1 MTNEITSENASQF
14 SCKCC
19 AFQCSKESEWTR
31 HISTPKHKIRTN
43 TNENTPK
50 NAKDYACNLCAFQCS
65 KEGDW
70 TRHLATSKHTI
81 RTNAP
86 KTSQKTPQNATEYA
100 CNCGKKYKHASSLW
114 NHQQKCKPTSHPIKD
129 ASNNYI
135 VDKDLVMLL
144 IKENSE
150 LKNMMITTQNQ
161 MMEVIKTGT
170 HNTTHTNSHNKTFNL
185 QFFLN
190 ETCKNAM
197 NIMDFVDSL
206 KLQLNDLERMG
217 EIGFVNGMSNIIIK
231 NLKSMDV
238 TERPVHC
245 TDQKREVIY
254 VKDEGKWDKEEE
266 TKPKLRKAIK
276 HIAHKNA
283 KLIGEFKTKYPDYN
297 TCASKI
303 STQYNTMVI
312 EAMGGIGSNDLCNEN
327 KIIKRISKEIMVEKE
342 TIL

>member
-1 MTNEITSENASQF
+1 MSIL
-14 SCKCC
+14 K
-19 AFQCSKESEWTR
+19 
-31 HISTPKHKIRTN
+31 
-43 TNENTPK
+43 
-50 NAKDYACNLCAFQCS
+50 
-65 KEGDW
+65 
-70 TRHLATSKHTI
+70 
-81 RTNAP
+81 
-86 KTSQKTPQNATEYA
+86 QN
-100 CNCGKKYKHASSLW
+100 SD
-114 NHQQKCKPTSHPIKD
+114 I
-129 ASNNYI
+129 
-135 VDKDLVMLL
+135 

-150 LKNMMITTQNQ
+150 LKNMMMTTQKQIMTTQNQ
-161 MMEVIKTGT
+161 MMDVIKTGT
-170 HNTTHTNSHNKTFNL
+170 HNTTTTNSHNKTFNL

-231 NLKSMDV
+231 NLQSMDV

-283 KLIGEFKTKYPDYN
+283 KLIGEFKEKHPDYK
-297 TCASKI
+297 TCASNI

-312 EAMGGIGSNDLCNEN
+312 EAMGGMGSNDLCNEN

-342 TIL
+342 

>member
-1 MTNEITSENASQF
+1 MEKTQKNSKTYHCELCDFVTSNS
-14 SCKCC
+14 
-19 AFQCSKESEWTR
+19 TGYDR
-31 HISTPKHKIRTN
+31 HILTRKHQTRTGLTNFAQKNSEQFICN
-43 TNENTPK
+43 T
-50 NAKDYACNLCAFQCS
+50 CNKC
-65 KEGDW
+65 
-70 TRHLATSKHTI
+70 
-81 RTNAP
+81 
-86 KTSQKTPQNATEYA
+86 
-100 CNCGKKYKHASSLW
+100 YKARNSLW
-114 NHQQKCKPTSHPIKD
+114 YHQQKCKPTSHPIKD

-150 LKNMMITTQNQ
+150 LKHMMIEAQNQMMNTQNQ

-170 HNTTHTNSHNKTFNL
+170 HNTTNTHTNSHNKTFNL

-231 NLKSMDV
+231 NLQNLDV

-254 VKDEGKWDKEEE
+254 VKDEGKWDKEED

-283 KLIGEFKTKYPDYN
+283 KLIGEFKTKHPDYN

>member
-1 MTNEITSENASQF
+1 MTYSFKDYNKHMS
-14 SCKCC
+14 
-19 AFQCSKESEWTR
+19 TR
-31 HISTPKHKIRTN
+31 KHQIRTVS
-43 TNENTPK
+43 TK
-50 NAKDYACNLCAFQCS
+50 NVPQIPEEFICN
-65 KEGDW
+65 
-70 TRHLATSKHTI
+70 
-81 RTNAP
+81 N
-86 KTSQKTPQNATEYA
+86 
-100 CNCGKKYKHASSLW
+100 CNKCYKARNSLW
-114 NHQQKCKPTSHPIKD
+114 YHQQKCKLPIKD

-135 VDKDLVMLL
+135 IDKDLVMLL

-150 LKNMMITTQNQ
+150 LKNMM
-161 MMEVIKTGT
+161 MEVIKNGT
-170 HNTTHTNSHNKTFNL
+170 HNTNNTNTNNTHTNSHNKTFNL

-231 NLKSMDV
+231 NLQSMDI

-245 TDQKREVIY
+245 TDQKREVMY
-254 VKDEGKWDKEEE
+254 VKDDGKWDKEEE
-266 TKPKLRKAIK
+266 SKPKLRKAIK

-283 KLIGEFKTKYPDYN
+283 KLIAEFKEKYPDYR

-312 EAMGGIGSNDLCNEN
+312 EAMGGVNCVDSVNEN

-342 TIL
+342 A

>member
-1 MTNEITSENASQF
+1 MTNEKASF
-14 SCKCC
+14 STTNYSCILCD
-19 AFQCSKESEWTR
+19 FNCSKSRDWSR
-31 HISTPKHKIRTN
+31 HLITAKHKIRTT
-43 TNENTPK
+43 TNEKP
-50 NAKDYACNLCAFQCS
+50 S
-65 KEGDW
+65 KSP
-70 TRHLATSKHTI
+70 SKY
-81 RTNAP
+81 
-86 KTSQKTPQNATEYA
+86 S
-100 CNCGKKYKHASSLW
+100 CDCGKKYKHASSLW
-114 NHQQKCKPTSHPIKD
+114 NHQQKCLPKPQPTD
-129 ASNNYI
+129 DTTNNNFVI
-135 VDKDLVMLL
+135 DKELIMLL

-150 LKNMMITTQNQ
+150 LKTMMLEEHKSTQQMMVNTQNQ
-161 MMEVIKTGT
+161 IMEVLKTGT
-170 HNTTHTNSHNKTFNL
+170 HHTTNNTNSHNKTFNL

-231 NLKSMDV
+231 NLQNMDV

-254 VKDEGKWDKEEE
+254 VKDADKWDKEDD

-283 KLIGEFKTKYPDYN
+283 KLIGEFKTKHPDY
-297 TCASKI
+297 CKSASKI

-327 KIIKRISKEIMVEKE
+327 KIIKRISKEIMVDKE
-342 TIL
+342 

>member
-1 MTNEITSENASQF
+1 MSTTKVPKSSVTYVCQPCDYTTCRKSQ
-14 SCKCC
+14 
-19 AFQCSKESEWTR
+19 
-31 HISTPKHKIRTN
+31 
-43 TNENTPK
+43 
-50 NAKDYACNLCAFQCS
+50 Y
-65 KEGDW
+65 
-70 TRHLATSKHTI
+70 TRHLSTAKHQTNCFSTNSNNLVPKSSKPLICTNCNKGYKE
-81 RTNAP
+81 RT
-86 KTSQKTPQNATEYA
+86 
-100 CNCGKKYKHASSLW
+100 GLW
-114 NHQQKCKPTSHPIKD
+114 YHQQKCFPPIVANTD
-129 ASNNYI
+129 ASNNFVI
-135 VDKDLVMLL
+135 DKELVMSILKL
-144 IKENSE
+144 NSDIIKENSE
-150 LKNMMITTQNQ
+150 LKNMMMTTQNQ

-170 HNTTHTNSHNKTFNL
+170 HNTTTTNSHNKTFNL

-231 NLKSMDV
+231 NLQNLDV

-283 KLIGEFKTKYPDYN
+283 KLIGEFKVKHPDY
-297 TCASKI
+297 CKSAAKI

-312 EAMGGIGSNDLCNEN
+312 EAMGGLGSNDLCNEN
-327 KIIKRISKEIMVEKE
+327 KIIKRISKEVMVEKE
-342 TIL
+342 

>member
-1 MTNEITSENASQF
+1 MMTEKNPKIPKIYNCELCNLVT
-14 SCKCC
+14 
-19 AFQCSKESEWTR
+19 CSS
-31 HISTPKHKIRTN
+31 
-43 TNENTPK
+43 
-50 NAKDYACNLCAFQCS
+50 KDY
-65 KEGDW
+65 K
-70 TRHLATSKHTI
+70 THLATRKHQMM
-81 RTNAP
+81 TNDVNLIL
-86 KTSQKTPQNATEYA
+86 KTPINYSCDCGKTYKYRQGLSLHKKKCNLIATNIDTSNNFVIDKELVMSILKQNAD
-100 CNCGKKYKHASSLW
+100 
-114 NHQQKCKPTSHPIKD
+114 I
-129 ASNNYI
+129 
-135 VDKDLVMLL
+135 

-150 LKNMMITTQNQ
+150 LKNM

-170 HNTTHTNSHNKTFNL
+170 HNTTNNTNSHNKTFNL

-206 KLQLNDLERMG
+206 KLQLVDLERMG

-231 NLKSMDV
+231 NLQNMDI

-254 VKDEGKWDKEEE
+254 VKDADKWDKEED

-283 KLIGEFKTKYPDYN
+283 KLIGDFKVKHPDY
-297 TCASKI
+297 CKSAAKI

-327 KIIKRISKEIMVEKE
+327 KIIKRISKEIMVDKDN
-342 TIL
+342 

>member
-1 MTNEITSENASQF
+1 MIAND
-14 SCKCC
+14 
-19 AFQCSKESEWTR
+19 SK
-31 HISTPKHKIRTN
+31 K
-43 TNENTPK
+43 TPK
-50 NAKDYACNLCAFQCS
+50 NAYTYHCEFCDFNTCNSADY
-65 KEGDW
+65 
-70 TRHLATSKHTI
+70 TRHVATRKHQKHVNGSEMV
-81 RTNAP
+81 TNDIN
-86 KTSQKTPQNATEYA
+86 KTQQNAKPFA
-100 CNCGKKYKHASSLW
+100 CSCGKKYSHDSGFYRHK
-114 NHQQKCKPTSHPIKD
+114 KTCTKPQPID
-129 ASNNYI
+129 HTTNTNFAL
-135 VDKDLVMLL
+135 DKEFVMMVLKQNSEIL
-144 IKENSE
+144 KVNQEVVKENHE
-150 LKNMMITTQNQ
+150 LKTMMVNTQNQ
-161 MMEVIKTGT
+161 IMEVLKTGT
-170 HNTTHTNSHNKTFNL
+170 HHTTNNTNSHNKTFNL

-231 NLKSMDV
+231 NLQNMDV

-254 VKDEGKWDKEEE
+254 VKDADKWDKEDD

-283 KLIGEFKTKYPDYN
+283 KLIGEFKTKHPDY
-297 TCASKI
+297 CISASKI

-327 KIIKRISKEIMVEKE
+327 KIIKRISKEIMVDKD
-342 TIL
+342 

>member
-1 MTNEITSENASQF
+1 MKNKPENAKIYECNLCDF
-14 SCKCC
+14 K
-19 AFQCSKESEWTR
+19 CSK
-31 HISTPKHKIRTN
+31 KHNYDTHLMTAKHQNRTN
-43 TNENTPK
+43 LNDFKPK
-50 NAKDYACNLCAFQCS
+50 NAAQFICN
-65 KEGDW
+65 
-70 TRHLATSKHTI
+70 T
-81 RTNAP
+81 
-86 KTSQKTPQNATEYA
+86 
-100 CNCGKKYKHASSLW
+100 CNKCYKARNSLW
-114 NHQQKCKPTSHPIKD
+114 YHQQKCNPPIKD
-129 ASNNYI
+129 AGNNYV
-135 VDKDLVMLL
+135 VDKELVMLL

-150 LKNMMITTQNQ
+150 LKNMM
-161 MMEVIKTGT
+161 MEVLKTGT
-170 HNTTHTNSHNKTFNL
+170 HNTTNNTNSHNKTFNL

-231 NLKSMDV
+231 NLQNMDV

-245 TDQKREVIY
+245 TDQKREIIY
-254 VKDEGKWDKEEE
+254 VKDDDKWDKEED

-283 KLIGEFKTKYPDYN
+283 KLIGEFKVKHPDY
-297 TCASKI
+297 CKSASKI

-327 KIIKRISKEIMVEKE
+327 KIIKRISKEIMVDKE
-342 TIL
+342 

>member
-1 MTNEITSENASQF
+1 MSTTKVPKSSVTYVCQPCDYTTCRKSQ
-14 SCKCC
+14 
-19 AFQCSKESEWTR
+19 
-31 HISTPKHKIRTN
+31 
-43 TNENTPK
+43 
-50 NAKDYACNLCAFQCS
+50 Y
-65 KEGDW
+65 
-70 TRHLATSKHTI
+70 TRHLSTAKHQTNCFSTNSNNLVPKSSKPLICTNCNKGYKE
-81 RTNAP
+81 RT
-86 KTSQKTPQNATEYA
+86 
-100 CNCGKKYKHASSLW
+100 GLW
-114 NHQQKCKPTSHPIKD
+114 YHQQKCYPPIVANTD
-129 ASNNYI
+129 ASNNFVI
-135 VDKDLVMLL
+135 DKELVMSILKL
-144 IKENSE
+144 NSDIIKENSE
-150 LKNMMITTQNQ
+150 LKNMMMTTQNQ

-170 HNTTHTNSHNKTFNL
+170 HNTTTTNSHNKTFNL

-231 NLKSMDV
+231 NLQNLDV

-283 KLIGEFKTKYPDYN
+283 KLIGEFKEKNPDYK

-312 EAMGGIGSNDLCNEN
+312 EAMGGIGSNDSTNEN

-342 TIL
+342 TP

>member
-1 MTNEITSENASQF
+1 MTTFDNPNVAESCFKFYCEICNYGTSKKSSIN
-14 SCKCC
+14 
-19 AFQCSKESEWTR
+19 
-31 HISTPKHKIRTN
+31 KH
-43 TNENTPK
+43 
-50 NAKDYACNLCAFQCS
+50 LS
-65 KEGDW
+65 
-70 TRHLATSKHTI
+70 TSKHIKT
-81 RTNAP
+81 TNNNG
-86 KTSQKTPQNATEYA
+86 KVSKSCSTCYS
-100 CNCGKKYKHASSLW
+100 CNICEKPFNDRAGLWRHTKKC
-114 NHQQKCKPTSHPIKD
+114 NPPIKTTD
-129 ASNNYI
+129 ASNNYVI
-135 VDKDLVMLL
+135 DKELVMLL

-150 LKNMMITTQNQ
+150 LKNMMMEEHKSTQQ
-161 MMEVIKTGT
+161 MMLEVIKTGT
-170 HNTTHTNSHNKTFNL
+170 HNTTNNNTNTNSHNKTFNL

-231 NLKSMDV
+231 NLQNMDV

-254 VKDEGKWDKEEE
+254 VKDEGKWDKEEDA
-266 TKPKLRKAIK
+266 KPKLRKAIK

-283 KLIGEFKTKYPDYN
+283 KLIGEFKTKHPDY
-297 TCASKI
+297 CKSAAKI

-342 TIL
+342 

>member
-1 MTNEITSENASQF
+1 
-14 SCKCC
+14 
-19 AFQCSKESEWTR
+19 
-31 HISTPKHKIRTN
+31 
-43 TNENTPK
+43 
-50 NAKDYACNLCAFQCS
+50 
-65 KEGDW
+65 
-70 TRHLATSKHTI
+70 
-81 RTNAP
+81 
-86 KTSQKTPQNATEYA
+86 
-100 CNCGKKYKHASSLW
+100 
-114 NHQQKCKPTSHPIKD
+114 
-129 ASNNYI
+129 
-135 VDKDLVMLL
+135 MLL

-150 LKNMMITTQNQ
+150 LKNMM
-161 MMEVIKTGT
+161 MEVIKTGT
-170 HNTTHTNSHNKTFNL
+170 HNNTTNNTHTNSHNKTFNL

-206 KLQLNDLERMG
+206 KLQLKDLERMG

-231 NLKSMDV
+231 NLQGMDV

-283 KLIGEFKTKYPDYN
+283 KLIGEFKEKHPDYK

-342 TIL
+342 TP

>member
-1 MTNEITSENASQF
+1 MPTTKVPKSSVTYVCEPCDYTTCRKSQYN
-14 SCKCC
+14 
-19 AFQCSKESEWTR
+19 R
-31 HISTPKHKIRTN
+31 HLSTDKHN
-43 TNENTPK
+43 TNCFSTNSNNLVPK
-50 NAKDYACNLCAFQCS
+50 SSKPLICNNCNKGY
-65 KEGDW
+65 KE
-70 TRHLATSKHTI
+70 
-81 RTNAP
+81 RT
-86 KTSQKTPQNATEYA
+86 
-100 CNCGKKYKHASSLW
+100 GLW
-114 NHQQKCKPTSHPIKD
+114 YHQQKCTPIIATKD
-129 ASNNYI
+129 ASNNFVI
-135 VDKDLVMLL
+135 DKELVMSILKQNADI

-150 LKNMMITTQNQ
+150 LKNMMMDTQNQ
-161 MMEVIKTGT
+161 MMEVIKNGT
-170 HNTTHTNSHNKTFNL
+170 HNTNNTHNTTNTNSHNKTFNL

-231 NLKSMDV
+231 NLQGMDV

-254 VKDEGKWDKEEE
+254 VKDEGKWDKEED

-283 KLIGEFKTKYPDYN
+283 KLIGEFKEKYPDYK

-312 EAMGGIGSNDLCNEN
+312 EAMGGVGSNDSNNEN

-342 TIL
+342 SP

>member
-1 MTNEITSENASQF
+1 MDILETKNKQKKAEKHECNICNF
-14 SCKCC
+14 VCCKKSNLD
-19 AFQCSKESEWTR
+19 A
-31 HISTPKHKIRTN
+31 HLLTPKHLKAINGNEKN
-43 TNENTPK
+43 TVK
-50 NAKDYACNLCAFQCS
+50 C
-65 KEGDW
+65 
-70 TRHLATSKHTI
+70 
-81 RTNAP
+81 
-86 KTSQKTPQNATEYA
+86 QKFE
-100 CNCGKKYKHASSLW
+100 CKCGKQYLTNSGLWKHHKKCASL
-114 NHQQKCKPTSHPIKD
+114 QTTD
-129 ASNNYI
+129 NNDFVFNKELI
-135 VDKDLVMLL
+135 MVL

-150 LKNMMITTQNQ
+150 FKHMLQDAQNQ
-161 MMEVIKTGT
+161 MIYAQNNMMDTQSKMLDVIKNGT
-170 HNTTHTNSHNKTFNL
+170 HNVTNTNSHNKTFNL

-231 NLKSMDV
+231 NLQSMDV

-254 VKDEGKWDKEEE
+254 VKDDNKWDKEEDA
-266 TKPKLRKAIK
+266 KPKLRKAIK

-283 KLIGEFKTKYPDYN
+283 KLISEFKVKHPDY
-297 TCASKI
+297 CKSAAKI

-327 KIIKRISKEIMVEKE
+327 KIIKRISKEIMVDKSCE
-342 TIL
+342 

>member
-1 MTNEITSENASQF
+1 MEITQKN
-14 SCKCC
+14 
-19 AFQCSKESEWTR
+19 SKIYRCELCDFITSNSTGYDR
-31 HISTPKHKIRTN
+31 HILTRKHQTRTGL
-43 TNENTPK
+43 TNFAQK
-50 NAKDYACNLCAFQCS
+50 NSEQFICNACNKC
-65 KEGDW
+65 
-70 TRHLATSKHTI
+70 
-81 RTNAP
+81 
-86 KTSQKTPQNATEYA
+86 
-100 CNCGKKYKHASSLW
+100 YKARNSLW
-114 NHQQKCKPTSHPIKD
+114 YHQQKCTTTSQPIKD

-150 LKNMMITTQNQ
+150 LKNMMMTTQNQ
-161 MMEVIKTGT
+161 MMEVIKNGT

-231 NLKSMDV
+231 NLQNLDV

-254 VKDEGKWDKEEE
+254 VKDEGKWDKEED

-283 KLIGEFKTKYPDYN
+283 KLIGDFKTKYPDYN

>member
-1 MTNEITSENASQF
+1 MTNIKVPKGSEKYFCETCDYTTCRESQYN
-14 SCKCC
+14 
-19 AFQCSKESEWTR
+19 R
-31 HISTPKHKIRTN
+31 HLSTPKHHIRTH
-43 TNENTPK
+43 TNENVPK
-50 NAKDYACNLCAFQCS
+50 S
-65 KEGDW
+65 
-70 TRHLATSKHTI
+70 S
-81 RTNAP
+81 
-86 KTSQKTPQNATEYA
+86 TEYA

-114 NHQQKCKPTSHPIKD
+114 NHQQKCTQPIKD

-150 LKNMMITTQNQ
+150 LKNMM
-161 MMEVIKTGT
+161 MEVIKTGT
-170 HNTTHTNSHNKTFNL
+170 HNTNTTNTHTNSHNKTFNL

-197 NIMDFVDSL
+197 NIMDFVESL

-231 NLKSMDV
+231 NLQGMDV

-283 KLIGEFKTKYPDYN
+283 KLIGDFKVKHPDY
-297 TCASKI
+297 CQSAAKI

-327 KIIKRISKEIMVEKE
+327 KIIKRISKEILVEKD
-342 TIL
+342 